1 MRAWQAFLAAVALL
15 DRRLDQQLKEESGL
29 SHPQSE
35 ILVRLAAA
43 PGGELR
49 MTDAMAVSA
58 RSPAASAPP
67 MIDPVLYGQG
77 GTVRTPGEVR
87 MSRMNTNGNAS
98 ATVASQIRQYAQQAA
113 EAAKPIA
120 AQVKPLA
127 SDAKEAAGRGV
138 YKARAW
144 AAPQVERSGQV
155 LQDSVAP
162 KVAAALHSSAERLN
176 PGEPP
181 HRGWR
186 KGAAAISIL
195 LAAAAAAVAAVAR
208 SRKAR
213 AATNGEEAAP
223 AADEAQASADG
234 EVKDSS
240 PTTSSS

>member
-1 MRAWQAFLAAVALL
+1 
-15 DRRLDQQLKEESGL
+15 
-29 SHPQSE
+29 
-35 ILVRLAAA
+35 
-43 PGGELR
+43 
-49 MTDAMAVSA
+49 
-58 RSPAASAPP
+58 
-67 MIDPVLYGQG
+67 
-77 GTVRTPGEVR
+77 

-162 KVAAALHSSAERLN
+162 KVAAALHSSAEKLN

-213 AATNGEEAAP
+213 AATNGEAAAP